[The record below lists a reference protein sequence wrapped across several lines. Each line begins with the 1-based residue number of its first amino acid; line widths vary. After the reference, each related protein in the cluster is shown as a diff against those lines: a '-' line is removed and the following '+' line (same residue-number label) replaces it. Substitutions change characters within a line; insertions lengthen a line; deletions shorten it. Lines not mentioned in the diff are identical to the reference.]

1 MLNMFPLF
9 QRPSSRVTIILLGPE
24 GSGKTTLLYRL
35 KYGSSPVFTSPSLFS
50 QAEMAYW
57 KGQPYHLFD
66 VGGDGLSFRTQPQ
79 LKALMNPKSV
89 VFFLVDSTAPDFKEA
104 AKVLGEHLPQMLKN
118 GVRFLWIIANKQDL
132 DPGKASTTSGEAFR
146 ETFHGLLR
154 PFRGQIMMCI
164 ADSGKFSGLTGTGVS
179 DLLDQIPIFL
189 HNHADFKPLTLKS
202 IHILN
207 RCSDSKFSAS
217 GTQGTSM
224 QCVRDQRTR
233 LDVHMSQL
241 QMAYLILL
249 GCIGRS
255 EGIFDAAELLTSGD
269 WFRIES
275 NREPHRY
282 VTI

>member
-1 MLNMFPLF
+1 MSNMFPLF

-35 KYGSSPVFTSPSLFS
+35 KYGSAPVSTSPSLFS
-50 QAEMAYW
+50 QAEMTYW

-79 LKALMNPKSV
+79 LKVLMNPKSV

-104 AKVLGEHLPQMLKN
+104 ARVLGEHLPQMLKN

-132 DPGKASTTSGEAFR
+132 VSEKPSPTSEEAFR
-146 ETFHGLLR
+146 ETFHGMLR

-164 ADSGKFSGLTGTGVS
+164 ADSGRFSGLTGTGVS

-189 HNHADFKPLTLKS
+189 HNHADFKPLALKS
-202 IHILN
+202 IHIWN
-207 RCSDSKFSAS
+207 NCADSRISAS
-217 GTQGTSM
+217 ETQRTSM
-224 QCVRDQRTR
+224 QSIRDQRTM
-233 LDVHMSQL
+233 LDAHLSQL
-241 QMAYLILL
+241 QMAYITLL
-249 GCIGRS
+249 GCIRRG
-255 EGIFDAAELLTSGD
+255 EGIFEAAELLTSND
-269 WFRIES
+269 WFHIER